1 MNLHNHILINL
12 TEQHQ
17 GLLLSKY
24 CSSWYDFSEPVD
36 KNVGGVLI
44 KESLSVSTLSKILNL
59 PIEDFKLLDRHN
71 SAIPIYSVY
80 AQQHAEWSKEMWDYN
95 PYERD

>member
-12 TEQHQ
+12 SEEHQ

-71 SAIPIYSVY
+71 SAIPIYSITST
-80 AQQHAEWSKEMWDYN
+80 EWSKEMWDYN

>member
-12 TEQHQ
+12 SEEHQ
-17 GLLLSKY
+17 GLLLSNY

-44 KESLSVSTLSKILNL
+44 RESLTVSELSEHLNL
-59 PIEDFKLLDRHN
+59 PMDKIKLIDRHN
-71 SAIPIYSVY
+71 CAIPIYSIG
-80 AQQHAEWSKEMWDYN
+80 EL
-95 PYERD
+95 

>member
-12 TEQHQ
+12 TDQHQ
-17 GLLLSKY
+17 GLLMSKY

-44 KESLSVSTLSKILNL
+44 RESLPVSTLSKDLGL
-59 PIEDFKLLDRHN
+59 PIENFKLLDRHN
-71 SAIPIYSVY
+71 CAIPIYSIG
-80 AQQHAEWSKEMWDYN
+80 E
-95 PYERD
+95 